1 MRRCSAEWS
10 LSHLDPEPL
19 TVGVSTV
26 LRRTGSFLVR
36 ALHEEVAAAL
46 APWHDRSVPPARQNE
61 AISAQH
67 GSVPCR
73 PLS

>member
-46 APWHDRSVPPARQNE
+46 APWHDRSVPPAQNE
-61 AISAQH
+61 ALSAQH
-67 GSVPCR
+67 GCR